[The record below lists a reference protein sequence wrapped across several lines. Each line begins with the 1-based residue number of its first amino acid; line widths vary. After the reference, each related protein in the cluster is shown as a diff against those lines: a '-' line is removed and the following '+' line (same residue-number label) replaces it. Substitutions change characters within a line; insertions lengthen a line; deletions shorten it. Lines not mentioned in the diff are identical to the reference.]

1 MPTPATN
8 TKTDNTDNFLSAP
21 IEDDP
26 FNLKGDAD
34 PEAGNDDDVAA
45 VADKDA
51 APDKDEDTDAKADDK
66 VPARLRGK
74 SVEEIIAEFRG
85 LEQEYSRQ
93 GNELGES
100 RRLLRQTLEQVVDFA
115 KPKEGGQPAAQDVTL
130 DDFEANP
137 IEAVSKIVAKALEP
151 LTQQLGGT
159 QQEAARAA
167 FAARHP
173 GYLETAR
180 SSEFQEWVAD
190 SAYRSKLFK
199 SASGYD
205 MDAAEEL
212 FTAWG
217 EQRKASAGDDTKTVE
232 KQARLRRSSVE
243 SGGAGKSAGGSHKKT
258 YKSAELARLYV
269 TDREAYNAM
278 MPEIAKAFAEGR
290 VR

>member
-8 TKTDNTDNFLSAP
+8 TEPDNTDGFLSAP
-21 IEDDP
+21 VEDDP
-26 FNLKGDAD
+26 FNLKGAVD
-34 PEAGNDDDVAA
+34 PEAGSDDEVPAA
-45 VADKDA
+45 KDDE
-51 APDKDEDTDAKADDK
+51 PDNKGDTKGDDK
-66 VPARLRGK
+66 IPARLRGK
-74 SVEEIIAEFRG
+74 SLEEIIEEFRG
-85 LEQEYSRQ
+85 LEREYSRQ

-100 RRLLRQTLEQVVDFA
+100 RQLLRQTLEQVMDFA
-115 KPKEGGQPAAQDVTL
+115 KPKEGGKTAAQEVTL

-167 FAARHP
+167 FAVRHP

-199 SASGYD
+199 AASGYD

-212 FTAWG
+212 FSAW
-217 EQRKASAGDDTKTVE
+217 EEHRAASKGDDSKAVE

-243 SGGAGKSAGGSHKKT
+243 SGGAGKSVGASHKKV
-258 YKSAELARLYV
+258 YKSAELARLYI